1 MRSKYVN
8 VCNLIH
14 QTYIYSSTSVFEFA
28 GLCQLVQLPLFFDI
42 LLQIFII
49 TIIIY
54 LLTAR
59 VAGALLIISQPVSS
73 IFPCSPL
80 PSGTWQTPGLS
91 IPQHC
96 LPTSSS
102 VCLVFFPF
110 SLCLGGWFWL
120 DLMNG
125 RHDYTAAVC
134 VSLRDQHKEQSQ
146 HCISGVSILFLSY
159 FGFLGTRPAQG
170 TVQNA
175 GVTTPS
181 VQ

>member
-1 MRSKYVN
+1 MVLDQNKEQSIELEWALHQWSKHPFIVIFWVPQN
-8 VCNLIH
+8 W
-14 QTYIYSSTSVFEFA
+14 TS
-28 GLCQLVQLPLFFDI
+28 
-42 LLQIFII
+42 
-49 TIIIY
+49 TIIIIIY
-54 LLTAR
+54 SLPAR
-59 VAGALLIISQPVSS
+59 VVGAPQMISQPVFS
-73 IFPCSPL
+73 IVPCSPL
-80 PSGTWQTPGLS
+80 PSGTWRTPGLS
-91 IPQHC
+91 IPWCC

-159 FGFLGTRPAQG
+159 FGFHGTGPA
-170 TVQNA
+170 
-175 GVTTPS
+175 
-181 VQ
+181 